1 MAVTAIPYD
10 LSILPMDAAVIP
22 LPIELTTPPVTII
35 YFDSRTL
42 SLNYFYYHLILNVEL
57 VV

>member
-57 VV
+57 LI